1 MLPVRFGIALTGDGT
16 GSATGFTAGPVSG
29 RILQVLYTPGT
40 AGFAN
45 ASVIAITGEETGT
58 VIQTITT
65 SGTAAFQTVPVQN
78 VSGPTGTV
86 AVYATGATGATVTA
100 PVIIAN
106 ERVKV
111 LASNI
116 GANKSGTVSIIVG

>member
-1 MLPVRFGIALTGDGT
+1 MFPIRFGIALTGDGT
-16 GSATGFTAGPVSG
+16 GSATGYTSGPVTG

-45 ASVIAITGEETGT
+45 ASVITITGEETGT

-65 SGTAAFQTVPVQN
+65 SGTAAFQTCPKQN

-86 AVYATGATGATVTA
+86 GIYAAGATTMDYIV
-100 PVIIAN
+100 IAN
-106 ERVKV
+106 ERIKV
-111 LASNI
+111 LVGNC
-116 GANKSGTVSIIVG
+116 GANKSGTVSIIAG

>member
-16 GSATGFTAGPVSG
+16 GSATGFTSGPVSG

-45 ASVIAITGEETGT
+45 ASVITITGEETGT

-65 SGTAAFQTVPVQN
+65 SGTAAFQTRPKQN

-86 AVYATGATGATVTA
+86 GIYAAGATTMDD
-100 PVIIAN
+100 VIIAN